1 MSIALREVFNQLSQN
16 SELLLLPDNLLRLGL
31 ILQLLNLTL
40 ALHNFILNLLLR
52 LVLDNTFRHLLAFL
66 FEPTQFLLLIKLL
79 LHLNKLLSRLVDL
92 LLYLGGLLH
101 MVHLRIRHLN
111 ELSLLLQELVLDQ
124 PDLLHYIL
132 YPRRPVCSI
141 IVRGKEFILSR
152 N

>member
-31 ILQLLNLTL
+31 ILQLLNLIL

-66 FEPTQFLLLIKLL
+66 FEPTQFLLLVKLL

>member
-31 ILQLLNLTL
+31 ILQLLNLIL

-66 FEPTQFLLLIKLL
+66 FEPTQFLLLIELL

-141 IVRGKEFILSR
+141 IVKGKEFILSR

>member
-31 ILQLLNLTL
+31 ILQLLNLIL

-52 LVLDNTFRHLLAFL
+52 LVLDNAFRHLLAFL
-66 FEPTQFLLLIKLL
+66 FEPTQFLLLVKLL

-132 YPRRPVCSI
+132 YPRRPVCSK
-141 IVRGKEFILSR
+141 IVKGKEFILSR